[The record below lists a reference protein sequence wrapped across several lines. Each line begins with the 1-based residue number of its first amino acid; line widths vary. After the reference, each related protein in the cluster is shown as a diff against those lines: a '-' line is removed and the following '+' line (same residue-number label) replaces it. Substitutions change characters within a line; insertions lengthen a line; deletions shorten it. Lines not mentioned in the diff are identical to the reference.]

1 MKQQAQDVA
10 EPFRLPDLL
19 FPKPQRP
26 LVFNV
31 TAPDYERP
39 TTYGIPG
46 TGTSGSPRITLTL
59 DWHLTKFQQRETNFL
74 ILRALDRLV
83 QTSIRMR
90 AGDGPILDGI
100 AVFRSVSLKITARDQ
115 VLRGGFTYSVL
126 ATALR
131 GLGELMNDWG
141 ATGVDANVYVAG
153 KRVGT
158 IDFDFLL

>member
-1 MKQQAQDVA
+1 M
-10 EPFRLPDLL
+10 
-19 FPKPQRP
+19 
-26 LVFNV
+26 
-31 TAPDYERP
+31 
-39 TTYGIPG
+39 
-46 TGTSGSPRITLTL
+46 
-59 DWHLTKFQQRETNFL
+59 TKFQQRETNFL